1 MATDTQLLPES
12 LIRLRQ
18 RAIDSRISTVVLV
31 QTKGRAHRY
40 AFIESRV
47 SQGVDR
53 RLYTRADSLRSRA
66 RWCFCAGRPPL
77 QRRSRMRKYEWL
89 APLTGV
95 VFVAILIVSFI
106 VGGEPPDVK
115 NPPQEII
122 DHYVDNKD
130 SIQIGVLL
138 SMIAAASLLF
148 FAGYLRKVLRA
159 APGEGGMLP
168 AVALAG
174 ATVIAAGG
182 AIDGTLS
189 FVLAESAD
197 DIQPAAVQALQAIW
211 DNDWPPVALGAA
223 VLLLASGL
231 SIALYGALPRWL
243 GWIAILLGVIGL
255 TPIGFVSFAGGGLWI
270 LVVSILLTVRARSAA
285 QPPTPIAPGTVPPAT

>member
-1 MATDTQLLPES
+1 MK
-12 LIRLRQ
+12 R
-18 RAIDSRISTVVLV
+18 
-31 QTKGRAHRY
+31 
-40 AFIESRV
+40 F
-47 SQGVDR
+47 
-53 RLYTRADSLRSRA
+53 
-66 RWCFCAGRPPL
+66 
-77 QRRSRMRKYEWL
+77 EWL

-95 VFVAILIVSFI
+95 AFVVILIIGFL

-115 NPPQEII
+115 NPPQEIV

-130 SIQIGVLL
+130 SVQIGVGLEL
-138 SMIAAASLLF
+138 IAAALLLF

-174 ATVIAAGG
+174 ATVMAAG
-182 AIDGTLS
+182 AALDGTIS

-197 DIQPAAVQALQAIW
+197 DIEPASVQALQALW
-211 DNDWPPVALGAA
+211 DNDWPMIALGAA

-243 GWIAILLGVIGL
+243 GWIGIVLGVVGL
-255 TPIGFVSFAGGGLWI
+255 TPIGFVSFLGGGLWI
-270 LVVSILLTVRARSAA
+270 VVVSVLLTLRARAPTQPT
-285 QPPTPIAPGTVPPAT
+285 QPPLPT